1 MEAVQTAN
9 TPTADEIWAI
19 LERVAKSQEETAR
32 QMEEYNRRIGHTENL
47 FGEIAEYMVAP
58 KLCEKFR
65 KYGYNFIKASPNG
78 AYINDDDNQIYIEI
92 DIMLENGDKAMLVE
106 TKAKITTERVNK
118 HIERLEKMRKLA
130 DLTGDKRAF
139 LGAIAGIVATK
150 DVKEYVLKQG
160 FYLIEPSGDSFVIT
174 PPDGNPKEC

>member
-9 TPTADEIWAI
+9 TPSLEEVWAT
-19 LERVAKSQEETAR
+19 LDRVAKSQENIAR

-65 KYGYNFIKASPNG
+65 EYGFNFTRANPNG
-78 AYINDDDNQIYIEI
+78 VYINDEDNQIYIEI
-92 DIMLENGDKAMLVE
+92 DLMLENGDKAILVE

-118 HIERLEKMRKLA
+118 HIERLEKMRKHA
-130 DLTGDKRAF
+130 DLHGDKRLF
-139 LGAIAGIVATK
+139 LGAMAGIVASK
-150 DVKEYVLKQG
+150 EVKEYVLKQG
-160 FYLIEPSGDSFVIT
+160 FYLIEPSGDSFTIT
-174 PPDGNPKEC
+174 PPDGKPKEW